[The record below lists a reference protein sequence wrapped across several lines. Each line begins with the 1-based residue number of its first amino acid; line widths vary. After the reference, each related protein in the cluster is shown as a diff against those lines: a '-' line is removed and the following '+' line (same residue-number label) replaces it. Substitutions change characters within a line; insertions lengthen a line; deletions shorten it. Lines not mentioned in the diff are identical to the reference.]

1 MPLEALFVDPDSL
14 SRVSV
19 DTIVRCDAS
28 DDMTARCK
36 LSADVSEE
44 DDAERGPT
52 PPSAGES
59 ASAGGLSES
68 SPDARPRLVDVSGTF
83 DERIDTCS
91 PETRRRS
98 GESERT
104 EGSSERC
111 PSSDCF
117 LGEL

>member
-44 DDAERGPT
+44 DDAERAPT

-68 SPDARPRLVDVSGTF
+68 SPLARSGTF

-117 LGEL
+117 RGEL

>member
-36 LSADVSEE
+36 LSADVSED
-44 DDAERGPT
+44 DDAERAPT
-52 PPSAGES
+52 PSAGES

-68 SPDARPRLVDVSGTF
+68 SPLARPRLVEVSGTF

-117 LGEL
+117 RGEL